1 MIGKPFLRLS
11 LTTSSEAGLSGDLAL
26 LFELLWRNLE
36 NDSLI
41 ILGIK
46 LDDGET
52 LDKGVPAVEWNTK
65 LEGLIVLGSDLMP
78 GL

>member
-1 MIGKPFLRLS
+1 M
-11 LTTSSEAGLSGDLAL
+11 AL

-36 NDSLI
+36 NDSLN